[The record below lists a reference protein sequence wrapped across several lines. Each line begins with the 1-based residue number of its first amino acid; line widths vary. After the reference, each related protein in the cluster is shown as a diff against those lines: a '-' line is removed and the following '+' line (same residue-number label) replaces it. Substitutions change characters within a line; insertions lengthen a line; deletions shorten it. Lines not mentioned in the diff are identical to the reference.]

1 MRLKIIPL
9 IRIKFYLPKI
19 PSSVSKEKLKKV
31 NLDILKRTIRIDNG
45 RLDIPI
51 YFSLCGTDALNIIGT
66 KKQMGKG
73 GTPSQS
79 EASAVMELAERFS
92 FFQLCKKSEE
102 LFYRKVLQH

>member
-1 MRLKIIPL
+1 MKFKVELNDAYKNYTFDQDKILAPEDTV
-9 IRIKFYLPKI
+9 RHFN
-19 PSSVSKEKLKKV
+19 EKLKNL

-51 YFSLCGTDALNIIGT
+51 YFSLCGSDAHSIIGT

-79 EASAVMELAERFS
+79 
-92 FFQLCKKSEE
+92 QLCEKSEE
-102 LFYRKVLQH
+102 LFYRKIL